1 MEEQEQLKAFV
12 SKINAKTKELRSQN
26 TRLEAMVI
34 IHTLYI
40 LLDYLFLP
48 CGLISGYIESL
59 MRIFAQSTNTAQLKK
74 GVV

>member
-40 LLDYLFLP
+40 LLDYLF
-48 CGLISGYIESL
+48 
-59 MRIFAQSTNTAQLKK
+59 
-74 GVV
+74 

>member
-34 IHTLYI
+34 LLLYK
-40 LLDYLFLP
+40 LYW
-48 CGLISGYIESL
+48 
-59 MRIFAQSTNTAQLKK
+59 
-74 GVV
+74 V

>member
-34 IHTLYI
+34 THYPIHFTRLFILTLWIEFWLYRKPGDDFCC
-40 LLDYLFLP
+40 LL
-48 CGLISGYIESL
+48 IVHS
-59 MRIFAQSTNTAQLKK
+59 
-74 GVV
+74 

>member
-26 TRLEAMVI
+26 TRLEAMGI
-34 IHTLYI
+34 IHTLNI

-48 CGLISGYIESL
+48 CGLISGYIES
-59 MRIFAQSTNTAQLKK
+59 
-74 GVV
+74 